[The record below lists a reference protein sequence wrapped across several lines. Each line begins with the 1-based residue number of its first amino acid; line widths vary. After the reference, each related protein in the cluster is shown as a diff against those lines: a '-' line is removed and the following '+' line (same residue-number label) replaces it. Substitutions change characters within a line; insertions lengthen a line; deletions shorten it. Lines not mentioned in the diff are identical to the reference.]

1 MNLEPVLNDD
11 LPRYQVTRGQR
22 KDGHDA
28 FVISFPDYP
37 QCRAEGR
44 SLADALREARLYFD
58 AIRDCR
64 VAWKIDELLAASSP
78 EEVTRPDVSPQAP
91 DADSS

>member
-1 MNLEPVLNDD
+1 MNLERVLNED

-22 KDGHDA
+22 EDGRDV
-28 FVISFPDYP
+28 FVITFADCP

-44 SLADALREARLYFD
+44 SMADALREARLYFD

-64 VAWKIDELLAASSP
+64 VAWKIDELLAALPP
-78 EEVTRPDVSPQAP
+78 EEVTRPDVPPQAT